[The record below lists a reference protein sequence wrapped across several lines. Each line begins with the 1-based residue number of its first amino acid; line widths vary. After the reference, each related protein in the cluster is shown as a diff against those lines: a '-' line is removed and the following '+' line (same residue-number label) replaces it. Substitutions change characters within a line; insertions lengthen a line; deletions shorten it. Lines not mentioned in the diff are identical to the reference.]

1 MSPLL
6 PRFDERF
13 DHLLV
18 HSGQHYSANMDAI
31 FFDQLHL
38 RAPDFTLDAGSRPPG
53 EQTATIMIRF
63 EEVLMQE
70 KPDMVVVQGDTNTAL
85 AGALASAK
93 HRQDG
98 VRLAHVE
105 AGMRSFLPMQP
116 EELNRKLIDQMS
128 DLLFVPEERDRQNA
142 LREGIGDERIVVA
155 GNTVSESCLRARSLP
170 GGAEILAQLGVDSG
184 RYVLA
189 TFHRQETVDTAES
202 LASVCRSLVELSGR
216 IPVVVPLHPRPGK
229 MILAQGVEFNSP
241 GLSIIEPVG
250 YTEMIALLD
259 NCRFLVTDSGGLQE
273 EAAVLGVSAIV
284 LRERTEHTAY
294 VDSGLH
300 RLVGTD
306 ARRFREAVE
315 ALVDHS
321 QKPVRKPHPRTKDV
335 HSSDIIVQSIARRG
349 ATAVR
354 MELS

>member
-1 MSPLL
+1 VKLISLIGTRPEIVKMSPLL
-6 PRFDERF
+6 PKFDERF
-13 DHLLV
+13 DHMLV
-18 HSGQHYSANMDAI
+18 HSGQHYSASMDAI
-31 FFDQLHL
+31 FFEQLQL
-38 RAPDFTLDAGSRPPG
+38 RTPDVTLDVGSRPPV
-53 EQTATIMIRF
+53 EQTGTIMIRF

-128 DLLFVPEERDRQNA
+128 DVLFVPEERDRQNA

-155 GNTVSESCLRARSLP
+155 GNTVIESCRRARSLP
-170 GGAEILAQLGVDSG
+170 GGADILAQLDVRPGE
-184 RYVLA
+184 YVLA
-189 TFHRQETVDTAES
+189 TFHRQETVDVTES
-202 LASVCRSLVELSGR
+202 LASVCRSLVELSR
-216 IPVVVPLHPRPGK
+216 QVAVVVPLHPRAWK
-229 MILAQGVEFNSP
+229 MILANNVRFTGP
-241 GLSIIEPVG
+241 DLSIIEPVG

-300 RLVGTD
+300 TLVGTD
-306 ARRFREAVE
+306 SRQFRVAAD
-315 ALVDHS
+315 ALIDHS
-321 QKPVRKPHPRTKDV
+321 
-335 HSSDIIVQSIARRG
+335 
-349 ATAVR
+349 
-354 MELS
+354 ELP